1 MFKEFK
7 KYDKRKN
14 SKTTNIGDK
23 GMTGAEI
30 AIVVFATLWIV
41 GVLSD

>member
-1 MFKEFK
+1 M
-7 KYDKRKN
+7 KYVERKN
-14 SKTTNIGDK
+14 SKTTNIKGEK